1 MVQTVCAEEP
11 NNGQSN
17 DTRRVIALVVAIVQL
32 YMMGGSDMKL
42 LWMLA
47 NWQRLGF
54 LIVKNIVQ
62 DNRMD
67 DPTMLSMSV
76 GQRIEN
82 WWRQLG
88 VVDILCK
95 YIDQMVR
102 LCLCVCAHAQS
113 ACCFFYTFPNTLN
126 SYLRGY
132 GLYKHLM
139 VLHLWSFVSVEPWIH
154 HRNQRGEWCQD
165 LVWTSLLR
173 TSVLMRATLIL
184 VILVQRDP

>member
-32 YMMGGSDMKL
+32 YMMDSSEMKL

-88 VVDILCK
+88 IVDILCK

-102 LCLCVCAHAQS
+102 LCLCVCVCNLHAAFSTLFQLLS
-113 ACCFFYTFPNTLN
+113 TVVYEDMAYINTSWCFTC
-126 SYLRGY
+126 G
-132 GLYKHLM
+132 HL
-139 VLHLWSFVSVEPWIH
+139 
-154 HRNQRGEWCQD
+154 
-165 LVWTSLLR
+165 LVWNLGYIIETKEESGVR
-173 TSVLMRATLIL
+173 T
-184 VILVQRDP
+184 